1 MIFDTHMHCD
11 YSCDS
16 HMKIAEAVAAAK
28 QQNIG
33 IVITEHWDDDYPT
46 NPSAFMFDVDE
57 YFERFGPYRSD
68 KVLLGIEIG
77 MQKQTTAAD
86 EALAGKYPFD
96 YVLASMHCINGRDL
110 YEERCYEGLA
120 KVEAVR
126 EFLIDTLANLE
137 WHNNF
142 DAFAHIDYMCRYMP
156 YADKELI
163 LGEAPELFDQV
174 FKLLIAKEKPLEIN
188 TRRLDDAGAMAALLA
203 VYRRYAQLGGKYA
216 VIGSDAH
223 YKEHVGRRMRE
234 ALSLADEAGL
244 EPVYFRERKMR
255 KMRS

>member
-1 MIFDTHMHCD
+1 MIFDTLMHCD

-86 EALAGKYPFD
+86 EALAGK
-96 YVLASMHCINGRDL
+96 
-110 YEERCYEGLA
+110 
-120 KVEAVR
+120 
-126 EFLIDTLANLE
+126 
-137 WHNNF
+137 
-142 DAFAHIDYMCRYMP
+142 
-156 YADKELI
+156 
-163 LGEAPELFDQV
+163 
-174 FKLLIAKEKPLEIN
+174 
-188 TRRLDDAGAMAALLA
+188 
-203 VYRRYAQLGGKYA
+203 
-216 VIGSDAH
+216 
-223 YKEHVGRRMRE
+223 
-234 ALSLADEAGL
+234 
-244 EPVYFRERKMR
+244 
-255 KMRS
+255 

>member
-137 WHNNF
+137 RHNNF

-188 TRRLDDAGAMAALLA
+188 TRRLDDAGAMASLLA
-203 VYRRYAQLGGKYA
+203 VYRRYAQ
-216 VIGSDAH
+216 
-223 YKEHVGRRMRE
+223 R
-234 ALSLADEAGL
+234 
-244 EPVYFRERKMR
+244 
-255 KMRS
+255 

>member
-1 MIFDTHMHCD
+1 MVAIILIIHSTALVC
-11 YSCDS
+11 
-16 HMKIAEAVAAAK
+16 KIHTCVHLFGNNRFK
-28 QQNIG
+28 RVGQNIG
-33 IVITEHWDDDYPT
+33 
-46 NPSAFMFDVDE
+46 A
-57 YFERFGPYRSD
+57 R
-68 KVLLGIEIG
+68 
-77 MQKQTTAAD
+77 
-86 EALAGKYPFD
+86 
-96 YVLASMHCINGRDL
+96 
-110 YEERCYEGLA
+110 
-120 KVEAVR
+120 
-126 EFLIDTLANLE
+126 
-137 WHNNF
+137 HNNF

-234 ALSLADEAGL
+234 ALGLADEAGL

>member
-137 WHNNF
+137 RHNNF
-142 DAFAHIDYMCRYMP
+142 DEIGRAH
-156 YADKELI
+156 
-163 LGEAPELFDQV
+163 V
-174 FKLLIAKEKPLEIN
+174 
-188 TRRLDDAGAMAALLA
+188 
-203 VYRRYAQLGGKYA
+203 
-216 VIGSDAH
+216 
-223 YKEHVGRRMRE
+223 
-234 ALSLADEAGL
+234 
-244 EPVYFRERKMR
+244 
-255 KMRS
+255 

>member
-11 YSCDS
+11 FSCDS
-16 HMKIAEAVAAAK
+16 HMKIAEAVAAAAK
-28 QQNIG
+28 QNIG

-46 NPSAFMFDVDE
+46 NPTEFMFDVGE
-57 YFERFGPYRSD
+57 YFERLGPYRSD

-86 EALAGKYPFD
+86 EALAAAYPFD
-96 YVLASMHCINGRDL
+96 YVLASIHCVNGRDL
-110 YEERCYEGLA
+110 YEERCYEGQT

-126 EFLIDTLANLE
+126 EFLKETLANLE
-137 WHNNF
+137 LHNNF

-156 YADKELI
+156 FADKELI
-163 LGEAPELFDQV
+163 FSEAPELFDQV

-188 TRRLDDAGAMAALLA
+188 SRRLDDPNAMSTLLTL
-203 VYRRYAQLGGKYA
+203 YRRYAQLGGKYA

-223 YKEHVGRRMRE
+223 YQEHVGRRLKE
-234 ALSLADEAGL
+234 ALFLADAAGL
-244 EPVYFRERKMR
+244 EPVYFKERKMR
-255 KMRS
+255 KMRK